1 MKMRTSLPS
10 LWHGGVQRRRA
21 PMRPTLARLARE
33 KRNSCLNIIRFDAPG
48 AYKDS
53 MAVVKATLLAGRS
66 HKVATI
72 APHICIK
79 G

>member
-21 PMRPTLARLARE
+21 NPDATLPRLARE
-33 KRNSCLNIIRFDAPG
+33 KRYSCLNIIRLDAPG

-53 MAVVKATLLAGRS
+53 MAVVEAKLLAGRS

>member
-1 MKMRTSLPS
+1 MAACSVAGP
-10 LWHGGVQRRRA
+10 A

-53 MAVVKATLLAGRS
+53 MAVVDATLLAGRS